1 MTVLTGDQNNAAKQ
15 SEMKIMPTR
24 VVFKSRPMW
33 KRALGIVVPLAV
45 GLVCGLSVTSFSI
58 ISNLRDDLRKRDIFL
73 NGNMSTLQSEVK
85 RLTEEYQ
92 KLQSLVGN
100 YQHQVDIQRD
110 QIAANQ
116 QELQQLQTLRNDIQD
131 MRQEMVQVN
140 MRLDDINDK

>member
-24 VVFKSRPMW
+24 VVLKSRPLW
-33 KRALGIVVPLAV
+33 KRALGIVIPLGV

-73 NGNMSTLQSEVK
+73 NGNMSNLQSEVK

-92 KLQSLVGN
+92 KLQSLVSN
-100 YQHQVDIQRD
+100 YQHQADLQRD

-116 QELQQLQTLRNDIQD
+116 LELQHLQTLRNDIQD

>member
-45 GLVCGLSVTSFSI
+45 GLVSGLSVTSFSI

>member
-1 MTVLTGDQNNAAKQ
+1 
-15 SEMKIMPTR
+15 
-24 VVFKSRPMW
+24 MW

-92 KLQSLVGN
+92 KL
-100 YQHQVDIQRD
+100 
-110 QIAANQ
+110 
-116 QELQQLQTLRNDIQD
+116 
-131 MRQEMVQVN
+131 
-140 MRLDDINDK
+140 

>member
-73 NGNMSTLQSEVK
+73 NGNMSNLQSEVK